1 MRISDWSSDVC
12 SSDLVL
18 SFRRYR
24 EGEFWTGHRQFCEQF
39 LNPLLMRALCGIPPN
54 AWYRGAQEGIATED
68 LNRVLSTRRKLSWNV
83 LSEVTLQAMFQKAG
97 RKGGGSAAADILR
110 TRQFPPAA
118 YRRTLERLQA
128 WIEDLRPG
136 QKEKTVWADYA
147 DRKST

>member
-1 MRISDWSSDVC
+1 MIRRPPRSTRTDTLFPYTTLFRSYNIQFDGPRPVFID
-12 SSDLVL
+12 VL

-97 RKGGGSAAADILR
+97 RTGGGSAA
-110 TRQFPPAA
+110 
-118 YRRTLERLQA
+118 
-128 WIEDLRPG
+128 RP
-136 QKEKTVWADYA
+136 EE
-147 DRKST
+147 